1 MYGKIEENKLVLA
14 QNVLNIDGKYVL
26 NPQQKDY
33 LKAGYKPV
41 EYAQILDLKEG
52 VKLKEVYSELE
63 DRIVVSYLEEE
74 IVLTD
79 SEKIQEILK
88 ELNEL
93 DLKTIRPLRA
103 GETDRIQELENRAI
117 ELREEL
123 QTLLNP

>member
-33 LKAGYKPV
+33 LKAGYKHV